1 MDNFNPEVQRALE
14 DMFASEGWRYFLE
27 DVTANKNGVNHLD
40 GIEGEQMLGFR
51 QGQVSILNS
60 VLAYED
66 AIRSASEAEGTDE

>member
-1 MDNFNPEVQRALE
+1 MDNFNSEVQKALE

-27 DVTANKNGVNHLD
+27 DVTANKNGINHLD
-40 GIEGEQMLGFR
+40 GIEGDQMLGFR

-66 AIRSASEAEGTDE
+66 AIRSASEVDAEE